1 VVLLVAVPLGM
12 TVGVL
17 TRGGRRGWLD
27 SAFGY
32 TTAVVAA
39 IPPYV
44 MATFLVLVF
53 AVSLQVL
60 PPAYSRS
67 RVGISL
73 VLPLMALS
81 IPSICFIA
89 RVVRRETAV
98 VLEQDYLRTA
108 RGWRLGAFR
117 TYARYALPNL
127 LTSTLTLSGIIL
139 VGMLGGAITVE
150 TVFSWPG
157 LGLGIVNAVT
167 AKDYPLIQGIV
178 LVLAVLSALL
188 TLAVDV
194 VLGLVDP
201 RVRDGHG

>member
-1 VVLLVAVPLGM
+1 
-12 TVGVL
+12 
-17 TRGGRRGWLD
+17 
-27 SAFGY
+27 
-32 TTAVVAA
+32 
-39 IPPYV
+39 
-44 MATFLVLVF
+44 
-53 AVSLQVL
+53 
-60 PPAYSRS
+60 
-67 RVGISL
+67 
-73 VLPLMALS
+73 
-81 IPSICFIA
+81 
-89 RVVRRETAV
+89 VVRRETAV

-139 VGMLGGAITVE
+139 IGMLGGAITVE

-178 LVLAVLSALL
+178 LVLAVLAAAL

-201 RVRDGHG
+201 RVRHG